1 MRLAELAGAEDYRLV
16 EVEAPRPAAAEL
28 LVQVLACGV
37 CASELDAWT
46 GRVPAD
52 FPLRNGHEV
61 SGVVVELGGGATG
74 FAVGD
79 PVAVWTTGSG
89 YAEYVTA
96 PAAYCRALG
105 DVPLDVGLLEPI
117 ACAANAVELA
127 DVRLA
132 DDVVILGAG
141 FMGSLVQQLV
151 QLRGART
158 VTVVDRRPDVLAL
171 AAAYGATRTVDTSQE
186 SAPEVVDAVTD
197 GRGADVTFEVTGVQG
212 GLDLVGDVA
221 RMSGKVVLVGF
232 HQGAPRAVPLGHWG
246 WMAYDL
252 RNAHFREVAT
262 IMRGMDIGA
271 RLLRNGQLHLTR
283 LVTHRFGLADIN
295 DAFRAAVTK
304 PDGFVKAVVTMR
316 AEPVEAPSAG
326 PSTSSGHITPEEKR

>member
-1 MRLAELAGAEDYRLV
+1 MRLAELAGAEDYRVV
-16 EVEAPRPAAAEL
+16 EVDVPRPAAGEL
-28 LVQVLACGV
+28 LVEVSACGV

-52 FPLRNGHEV
+52 LPLRNGHEV
-61 SGVVVELGGGATG
+61 SGVVVELGAGATG

-96 PAAYCRALG
+96 PAEYCRALG
-105 DVPLDVGLLEPI
+105 GVPLHAGLLEPI

-141 FMGSLVQQLV
+141 FMGALVQQLV

-171 AAAYGATRTVDTSQE
+171 ATAYGATRTVDTSRE
-186 SAPEVVDAVTD
+186 SAADVVEEVTG

-212 GLDLVGDVA
+212 GLDLVGDVT
-221 RMSGKVVLVGF
+221 RMSGKLVLVGF
-232 HQGAPRAVPLGHWG
+232 HQGEPRAVALGYWN

-271 RLLRNGQLHLTR
+271 RLLTNGQLDLSR

-304 PDGFVKAVVTMR
+304 PDGFVKAIVHMQ
-316 AEPVEAPSAG
+316 G
-326 PSTSSGHITPEEKR
+326 EEKR

>member
-1 MRLAELAGAEDYRLV
+1 MRLAELAGVEDYRLV
-16 EVEAPRPAAAEL
+16 ETDAPSPAAGEL
-28 LVQVLACGV
+28 LVEVAACGV

-52 FPLRNGHEV
+52 FPVRNGHEV
-61 SGVVVELGGGATG
+61 SGVVVELGAGATG

-79 PVAVWTTGSG
+79 RVAVWTTGSG

-105 DVPLDVGLLEPI
+105 DVALDAGLLEPL

-132 DDVVILGAG
+132 DDVVVIGAG
-141 FMGSLVQQLV
+141 YMGALVQQLV
-151 QLRGART
+151 QLRGPRT
-158 VTVVDRRPDVLAL
+158 VTVVDRRPDALAL
-171 AAAYGATRTVDTSQE
+171 AASLGATRTVDTTAE
-186 SAPEVVDAVTD
+186 SAADIVADVTE

-212 GLDLVGDVA
+212 GLDLVDDLT

-232 HQGAPRAVPLGHWG
+232 HQGPPRAVPLGHWN

-252 RNAHFREVAT
+252 RNAHFREVGT

-271 RLLRNGQLHLTR
+271 RLLTTGRLDLSP

-304 PDGFVKAVVTMR
+304 PEGFVKAIVSMR
-316 AEPVEAPSAG
+316 AEPVEAPESG
-326 PSTSSGHITPEEKR
+326 PSTSSGHISPEEKQ

>member
-16 EVEAPRPAAAEL
+16 EVDAPQPAAGEL
-28 LVQVLACGV
+28 LVEVFACGV

-61 SGVVVELGGGATG
+61 SGVVVELGAGAAG

-105 DVPLDVGLLEPI
+105 DVPLDAGLLEPL

-141 FMGSLVQQLV
+141 FMGALVQQLV

-171 AAAYGATRTVDTSQE
+171 AAAYGATRTVDTSRE
-186 SAPEVVDAVTD
+186 SAEEVVAEVTG
-197 GRGADVTFEVTGVQG
+197 GRGVDVTFEVTGMQG
-212 GLDLVGDVA
+212 GLDLVGDVT

-232 HQGAPRAVPLGHWG
+232 HQGAPRAVALGQWN

-271 RLLRNGQLHLTR
+271 RLLTNGQLDLSR
-283 LVTHRFGLADIN
+283 LVTHRFDLADIN

-304 PDGFVKAVVTMR
+304 PEGFVKAIVTM
-316 AEPVEAPSAG
+316 
-326 PSTSSGHITPEEKR
+326 HPEEIR

>member
-1 MRLAELAGAEDYRLV
+1 VRLAELAGVEDYRVVEVDVLRPDAGELLV
-16 EVEAPRPAAAEL
+16 EVA
-28 LVQVLACGV
+28 VCGV

-46 GRVPAD
+46 GRVPTD
-52 FPLRNGHEV
+52 FPKRPGHEV
-61 SGVVVELGGGATG
+61 SGTVVELGAGATG
-74 FAVGD
+74 FTVGD

-105 DVPLDVGLLEPI
+105 DVPLEVGLLEPI

-141 FMGSLVQQLV
+141 FMGALVQQLV
-151 QLRGART
+151 QLRGPRT

-171 AAAYGATRTVDTSQE
+171 AAKLGATRTVDTTTE
-186 SAPEVVDAVTD
+186 SADDGVAEVTD
-197 GRGADVTFEVTGVQG
+197 GRGADITFEVTGVQG
-212 GLDLVGDVA
+212 GLDLVGDVT

-232 HQGAPRAVPLGHWG
+232 HQGEPRAVPLGHWN

-252 RNAHFREVAT
+252 RNAHFREVTT
-262 IMRGMDIGA
+262 IMRGMDIAA
-271 RLLRNGQLHLTR
+271 RLLTAGRLDLSP
-283 LVTHRFGLADIN
+283 LVTHRFDLTDLN
-295 DAFRAAVTK
+295 EAFRAAVSK
-304 PDGFVKAVVTMR
+304 PEGFVKAIVTMR
-316 AEPVEAPSAG
+316 AEPVEV
-326 PSTSSGHITPEEKR
+326 PSTGSGRTTEEENR

>member
-1 MRLAELAGAEDYRLV
+1 VRLAELAGTEDYRVVQVDRPQPAAGEVLV
-16 EVEAPRPAAAEL
+16 EVF
-28 LVQVLACGV
+28 ACGV

-46 GRVPAD
+46 GRVPTE
-52 FPLRNGHEV
+52 FPKRPGHEV
-61 SGVVVELGGGATG
+61 SGTVAELGPGATG

-79 PVAVWTTGSG
+79 PVAVWTTDSG

-96 PAAYCRALG
+96 PAAYCRPLG
-105 DVPLDVGLLEPI
+105 DVPPALGLLEPI

-132 DDVVILGAG
+132 DDVVIIGAG
-141 FMGSLVQQLV
+141 FMGALVQQLV
-151 QLRGART
+151 QLRGVRT

-171 AAAYGATRTVDTSQE
+171 AATLGATRTVNATAE
-186 SAPEVVDAVTD
+186 AAPDVVAAVTD

-212 GLDLVGDVA
+212 GLDLVDEVT

-232 HQGAPRAVPLGHWG
+232 HQGEARAVPLGWWN

-271 RLLRNGQLHLTR
+271 RLLTAGRLDLSP
-283 LVTHRFGLADIN
+283 LVTHRFDLTDIN
-295 DAFRAAVTK
+295 QAFRAAVTK
-304 PDGFVKAVVTMR
+304 PEGFVKAIVTM
-316 AEPVEAPSAG
+316 
-326 PSTSSGHITPEEKR
+326 STKENR

>member
-1 MRLAELAGAEDYRLV
+1 MRLAELAGAEDYRVVEVEMPRPAVGELLV
-16 EVEAPRPAAAEL
+16 EVAG
-28 LVQVLACGV
+28 CGV
-37 CASELDAWT
+37 CASELDAWS

-52 FPLRNGHEV
+52 LPLRNGHEV
-61 SGVVVELGGGATG
+61 SGTVAELGAGVTG

-79 PVAVWTTGSG
+79 AVAVWTTGSG

-105 DVPLDVGLLEPI
+105 DVPLEVGLLEPI

-132 DDVVILGAG
+132 DDVVIIGAG
-141 FMGSLVQQLV
+141 FMGALVQQLV
-151 QLRGART
+151 QRRGARS
-158 VTVVDRRPDVLAL
+158 VTVVDRRPDALSLARAL
-171 AAAYGATRTVDTSQE
+171 GATRTIDTTAE
-186 SAPEVVDAVTD
+186 PADD
-197 GRGADVTFEVTGVQG
+197 LGADVTFEVTGVQG
-212 GLDLVGDVA
+212 GLDLVGDVT

-232 HQGAPRAVPLGHWG
+232 HQGAPRAVPLGHWN

-271 RLLRNGQLHLTR
+271 RLLTAGQLDLTR
-283 LVTHRFGLADIN
+283 LVTHRFDLADIN
-295 DAFRAAVTK
+295 QAFRAAVSK

-316 AEPVEAPSAG
+316 G
-326 PSTSSGHITPEEKR
+326 TQ

>member
-1 MRLAELAGAEDYRLV
+1 M
-16 EVEAPRPAAAEL
+16 
-28 LVQVLACGV
+28 
-37 CASELDAWT
+37 S
-46 GRVPAD
+46 
-52 FPLRNGHEV
+52 
-61 SGVVVELGGGATG
+61 TG

-79 PVAVWTTGSG
+79 RVAVWTTGSG

-132 DDVVILGAG
+132 DDVVIIGAG
-141 FMGSLVQQLV
+141 FMGALVQQLV

-171 AAAYGATRTVDTSQE
+171 AAAARRDPDRRHDLGSRSPDTRC
-186 SAPEVVDAVTD
+186 
-197 GRGADVTFEVTGVQG
+197 ADVTFEVTGVQG
-212 GLDLVGDVA
+212 GLDLVGDVT

-232 HQGAPRAVPLGHWG
+232 HQGPPRAVPLGWWN

-252 RNAHFREVAT
+252 RNAHFREVTT

-271 RLLRNGQLHLTR
+271 RLLTAGRLDLAP
-283 LVTHRFGLADIN
+283 LVTHRFDLADIN
-295 DAFRAAVTK
+295 AAFRAAVTK
-304 PDGFVKAVVTMR
+304 PEGSSR
-316 AEPVEAPSAG
+316 PS
-326 PSTSSGHITPEEKR
+326 

>member
-1 MRLAELAGAEDYRLV
+1 MRLAELTGVEDYRVV
-16 EVEAPRPAAAEL
+16 EVDPPRPAAGEL
-28 LVQVLACGV
+28 LVEVAACGV

-46 GRVPAD
+46 GRVATE
-52 FPLRNGHEV
+52 FPKRPGHEV
-61 SGVVVELGGGATG
+61 TGTAAELGAGATG

-89 YAEYVTA
+89 YSEYVTA

-127 DVRLA
+127 DLRLA
-132 DDVVILGAG
+132 DDVVIIGAG
-141 FMGSLVQQLV
+141 FMGALVQQLV

-171 AAAYGATRTVDTSQE
+171 ATSLGATRTVNATQDSV
-186 SAPEVVDAVTD
+186 SDAVEEVTG

-212 GLDLVGDVA
+212 GLDLVGEVT

-232 HQGAPRAVPLGHWG
+232 HQGAPRAVPLGHWN

-262 IMRGMDIGA
+262 IMRGMDVGA
-271 RLLRNGQLHLTR
+271 RLLTTGRLDLSR
-283 LVTHRFGLADIN
+283 LVTHRFDLADIN
-295 DAFRAAVTK
+295 QAFRAAVTK
-304 PDGFVKAVVTMR
+304 PDGFVKAIVTMQPK
-316 AEPVEAPSAG
+316 E
-326 PSTSSGHITPEEKR
+326 TP